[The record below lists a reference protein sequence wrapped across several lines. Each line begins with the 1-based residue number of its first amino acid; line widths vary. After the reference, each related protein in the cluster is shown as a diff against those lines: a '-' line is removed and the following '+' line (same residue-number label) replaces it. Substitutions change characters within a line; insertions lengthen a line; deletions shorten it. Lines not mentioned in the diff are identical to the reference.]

1 MKLLR
6 LIATL
11 DPRHGGPSAGLRAIT
26 PALAALGHHTTFVTL
41 DGPGRGV
48 GVPGDSE
55 LVELGP
61 ARGGYAFAPRLEPW
75 LRANARRYDA
85 VFVHGLWQHH
95 GRVAWRVL
103 RHSDTPYFVF
113 PHGML
118 DPWFRQ
124 AYPLKHAKKWAYW
137 QLCERHVL
145 RDAAAVLFTCDEE
158 RRLAR
163 ESFRPYACREHV
175 VAYGTSTPS
184 GDSAAEIEAWHASL
198 PELVHRPFWLFLG
211 RLHPKK
217 GADLLLQAYAQLGR
231 TASRDLPA
239 LVLAGPFS
247 DPAYR
252 AQLTSLAA
260 ALPPRCHVI
269 FTGMLEGPRKWG
281 ALRAAEA
288 FVLPSH
294 QENFGV
300 AVVEALAVGTPVLI
314 SRKVNIWDAI
324 ESEGA
329 GITDTDDAAGT
340 LRLLQRWCALGPSDR
355 SNMQA
360 AARTLFHQRYEIG
373 RVARSL
379 VDVVSPFLRR
389 ADVAPTDAPP
399 HETVRPLR

>member
-26 PALAALGHHTTFVTL
+26 PALAALGHHTTFATL
-41 DGPGRGV
+41 DAPGRGL
-48 GVPGDSE
+48 GAPGDAD

-95 GRVAWRVL
+95 GRVAWRTL
-103 RHSDTPYFVF
+103 RRSDVPYFVF

-118 DPWFRQ
+118 DPWFRR

-145 RDAAAVLFTCDEE
+145 RDAAAVLFTCEEE

-163 ESFRPYACREHV
+163 ESFHPYTCRERV
-175 VAYGTSTPS
+175 VAYGTSAPA
-184 GDSAAEIEAWHASL
+184 GDAAAEVAAWHASL
-198 PELVHRPFWLFLG
+198 PELSQRPFWLFLG

-217 GADLLLQAYAQLGR
+217 GADLLLHAYAELGR
-231 TASRDLPA
+231 TTTGDLPA

-247 DPAYR
+247 DPDYR
-252 AQLTSLAA
+252 AQLTALAA
-260 ALPPRCHVI
+260 ALPPNCHVI
-269 FTGMLEGPRKWG
+269 FPGMIEGSRKWG

-294 QENFGV
+294 QENFGI
-300 AVVEALAVGTPVLI
+300 AVVEALAAGTPVLI

-324 ESEGA
+324 ESERA
-329 GITDTDDAAGT
+329 GFTDTDDAAGT
-340 LRLLQRWCALGPSDR
+340 LRLLQRWCALSPSDR

-360 AARTLFHQRYEIG
+360 AAIALFRQRYEIS

-379 VDVVSPFLRR
+379 VDVVSPFVRPR
-389 ADVAPTDAPP
+389 DSAFTDVSST
-399 HETVRPLR
+399 EIIRPLR